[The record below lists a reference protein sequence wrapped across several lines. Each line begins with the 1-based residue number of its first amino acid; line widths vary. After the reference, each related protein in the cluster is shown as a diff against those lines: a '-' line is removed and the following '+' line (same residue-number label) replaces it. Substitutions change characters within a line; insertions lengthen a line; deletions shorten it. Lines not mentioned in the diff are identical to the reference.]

1 LRFELIDNCSAT
13 IACTSAENEAAM
25 FRALLATLSFLV
37 ILVLPRLGYTQS
49 IRINYAGTSGYNV
62 PIWVTHE
69 AGLFKKHG
77 LNSELIM
84 IAGAAQSMQ
93 AMLANET
100 QVANTSGSAP
110 INAKLKGAD
119 TVIIASSY
127 DLIRFI
133 DTLYTR

>member
-1 LRFELIDNCSAT
+1 
-13 IACTSAENEAAM
+13 M

-49 IRINYAGTSGYNV
+49 IRISYAGTSSYNV

-133 DTLYTR
+133 DTLFTR

>member
-1 LRFELIDNCSAT
+1 
-13 IACTSAENEAAM
+13 M

-49 IRINYAGTSGYNV
+49 IRISYAGTSSYNV

-77 LNSELIM
+77 LNSELII

>member
-1 LRFELIDNCSAT
+1 MRRKALMIHLILLLVV
-13 IACTSAENEAAM
+13 IFAEPGLGRCQS
-25 FRALLATLSFLV
+25 FRISY
-37 ILVLPRLGYTQS
+37 G
-49 IRINYAGTSGYNV
+49 GTSGYNV
-62 PIWVTHE
+62 PIWVAHE

-84 IAGAAQSMQ
+84 IAGASQSMQ

-119 TVIIASSY
+119 AIIIASSY
-127 DLIRFI
+127 DLIPYGFVVHKDIRTAS
-133 DTLYTR
+133 D

>member
-1 LRFELIDNCSAT
+1 
-13 IACTSAENEAAM
+13 M

-37 ILVLPRLGYTQS
+37 TCLAASRLHPKYQDQLRG
-49 IRINYAGTSGYNV
+49 NLGYNV

-77 LNSELIM
+77 LNRELIM

-119 TVIIASSY
+119 AVIIASSY

-133 DTLYTR
+133 DTLDTR

>member
-1 LRFELIDNCSAT
+1 
-13 IACTSAENEAAM
+13 M

-37 ILVLPRLGYTQS
+37 ILVLSRLGYTQS
-49 IRINYAGTSGYNV
+49 IRISYAGTSSYNV

>member
-1 LRFELIDNCSAT
+1 
-13 IACTSAENEAAM
+13 M

-37 ILVLPRLGYTQS
+37 ILVLPR
-49 IRINYAGTSGYNV
+49 R
-62 PIWVTHE
+62 
-69 AGLFKKHG
+69 
-77 LNSELIM
+77 
-84 IAGAAQSMQ
+84 AAQIVQ

>member
-1 LRFELIDNCSAT
+1 
-13 IACTSAENEAAM
+13 M

-49 IRINYAGTSGYNV
+49 IRISYAGTSSYNV

-93 AMLANET
+93 AMLANELNSNP
-100 QVANTSGSAP
+100 QVHA
-110 INAKLKGAD
+110 IIKLK
-119 TVIIASSY
+119 V
-127 DLIRFI
+127 LIRAKPVI
-133 DTLYTR
+133 YRVYRWLYCAKSARVGDSSFW

>member
-1 LRFELIDNCSAT
+1 
-13 IACTSAENEAAM
+13 
-25 FRALLATLSFLV
+25 
-37 ILVLPRLGYTQS
+37 
-49 IRINYAGTSGYNV
+49 
-62 PIWVTHE
+62 
-69 AGLFKKHG
+69 
-77 LNSELIM
+77 M

-119 TVIIASSY
+119 AVIIASSY

-133 DTLYTR
+133 DTLDTR

>member
-1 LRFELIDNCSAT
+1 
-13 IACTSAENEAAM
+13 M

-49 IRINYAGTSGYNV
+49 IRISYAGTSGYNV